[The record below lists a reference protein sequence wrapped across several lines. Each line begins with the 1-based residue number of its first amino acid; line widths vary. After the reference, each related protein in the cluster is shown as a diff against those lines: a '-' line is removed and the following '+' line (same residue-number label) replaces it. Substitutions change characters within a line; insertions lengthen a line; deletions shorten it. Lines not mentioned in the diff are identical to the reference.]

1 MAPVVFYFHGK
12 SPAVDGVTIDV
23 HELQTMEQLRQLVS
37 TKLSVALPSTVT
49 FNKQADVEIPAS
61 VLTVLDRIDAI
72 MIERE
77 VAILVSGRKVRPV
90 PGPTGGIPF
99 IGGYSEIYPDFM
111 GNYQRLLS
119 KYGHIVHVSFLGKSV
134 YLTDDPDCAGVV
146 LSEGE
151 FYSKQ
156 IGENHPLFPFKMTLP
171 NGLFTSDTSNP
182 AWPTSHKFMM
192 TAMGAKAM
200 RNYVRS
206 MDHTAGHLVQ
216 RFNELLE
223 GDQSFNAFPWALR
236 TAAQTIG
243 EVAVGIDFKML
254 DSTESSIADI
264 FNLITRN
271 LEAAQGL
278 FRKGRI
284 YRAFPNPERREQ
296 KITADQMNAFV
307 AAQMERI
314 LREGKT
320 EDMAYQQA
328 AISTTSLLDYML
340 HATDEEEMKMDVEL
354 IHETVITF
362 LIAGQVTTSSA
373 LAWLWFCLSTFPVQ
387 ARKLYASLIT
397 AGLTRDKEITA
408 DELSKLEY
416 LDWFIKEMQRLFN
429 PAFQPTREAQKD
441 VIMPGGLVVPKGSQV
456 TVALHSVMVNSE
468 HWKNPLTF
476 DPDRWGTEEVRKRHK
491 YAYIPFAAGG
501 RSCIG
506 YNFALQELKLLLAR
520 TVLNFQIENTTEGSV
535 IYDPEF
541 SLYRPLN
548 FTMRLRKQID
558 PSELKME
565 EGPVI
570 EEKIEA
576 PTPVVGSKLLPKF
589 WAVHASN
596 NGTCEGM
603 AGDAAAKA
611 RQFGFADVRVVS
623 LRDSPLASA
632 TSTAEVAAAS
642 NFFVICVSTYNG
654 EPPDSALSFSDMLDA
669 EIKSGNDSRFAGI
682 NFCVFGAGNTQWG
695 PTYQAFVR

>member
-1 MAPVVFYFHGK
+1 
-12 SPAVDGVTIDV
+12 
-23 HELQTMEQLRQLVS
+23 MEQLRQLVAG
-37 TKLSVALPSTVT
+37 KLSVALPATVT
-49 FNKQADVEIPAS
+49 FHRPADARTSPSDLPTLDS
-61 VLTVLDRIDAI
+61 VD
-72 MIERE
+72 MIKTERE
-77 VAILVSGRKVRPV
+77 VALLVSGKKVHPV

-111 GNYQRLLS
+111 GNYDRLLR
-119 KYGHIVHVSFLGKSV
+119 KYGHMVHVSYLGKSV

-171 NGLFTSDTSNP
+171 NGLFTTDTSNP
-182 AWPTSHKFMM
+182 TWPISHKFMM
-192 TAMGAKAM
+192 TAMGVKAM
-200 RNYVRS
+200 RNYVRG
-206 MDHTAGHLVQ
+206 MDHTAGQLVQ

-223 GDQSFNAFPWALR
+223 RGQTIEGFPWALR

-264 FNLITRN
+264 FRLINRN
-271 LEAAQGL
+271 LEAAQSL

-296 KITADQMNAFV
+296 RATGDQMV
-307 AAQMERI
+307 REAAQMERI
-314 LREGKT
+314 LRESKT
-320 EDMAYQQA
+320 EDMPYHQA
-328 AISTTSLLDYML
+328 AVSTTSLLDYML
-340 HATDEEEMKMDVEL
+340 HATDEEGRKMDVEL
-354 IHETVITF
+354 VHETVITF
-362 LIAGQVTTSSA
+362 LIAGQVTSSSA
-373 LAWLWFCLSTFPVQ
+373 LAWLWFCLATFPVQ
-387 ARKLYASLIT
+387 ARKLYASLVA
-397 AGLTRDKEITA
+397 AGLTREKEITA
-408 DELSKLEY
+408 DELSKLDY
-416 LDWFIKEMQRLFN
+416 LDWFIKEMQRLYN

-441 VIMPGGLVVPKGSQV
+441 VVMPGGFIVPKGSQV
-456 TVALHSVMVNSE
+456 TVALHSVMVNPE
-468 HWKNPLTF
+468 HWKDPLRF

-506 YNFALQELKLLLAR
+506 FNFALQELKLLLAR

-548 FTMRLRKQID
+548 FTMRLRKQTD
-558 PSELKME
+558 PAEVRMDEETGPKKEEL
-565 EGPVI
+565 
-570 EEKIEA
+570 KIEA
-576 PTPVVGSKLLPKF
+576 PTPVVGSKSLPRF

-611 RQFGFADVRVVS
+611 RQLGFTDVQVVA
-623 LRDSPLASA
+623 LRDSPLAEAKA
-632 TSTAEVAAAS
+632 TAAVAAAP
-642 NFFVICVSTYNG
+642 NFFVICVATYNG
-654 EPPDSALSFSDMLDA
+654 EPSDSALAFSEMLDA
-669 EIKSGNDSRFAGI
+669 EMRSGNEARFAGI

-695 PTYQAFVR
+695 PTFQAFVSFFPEGDSTIS